1 MTAQVPGPGLAE
13 RVFAQLLA
21 LERQARAATDIDSLA
36 YALANDAQG
45 LFGFRHAALL
55 IAGKVRALT
64 GISVIEA
71 NAPFVAFVESAAEQL
86 LAQGRSAKAQVVH
99 AESLNAQ
106 SRADWQSL
114 SAAAVFWLPLLDKQ
128 QQPFG
133 GLWLAREQ
141 PWSEAEQALLQP
153 LGDCYSHAWLALQP
167 RQPWR
172 LRWPRKKILGVSAA
186 LLLLLLLPVRQSVL
200 APAEVVPL
208 GGQVVA
214 APLDGVIAEF
224 RVKPNQAVKQ
234 GDVLLQFDTTSIKAQ
249 ADVAERSLNVAEA
262 ELKANAQRAFADAE
276 SSARIDLFAARVEQK
291 RAERDYARELLARTD
306 VRAERDGIA
315 VFADAQ
321 RWTGKPVQTGERLM
335 EIADPHQAEL
345 RIELAVGDALN
356 FQPGTEVAL
365 FLDSD
370 PLHRHA
376 ARLLRIAYEAQLTP
390 SAQLAYRLDAEFAA
404 TPPRIGL
411 RGTAKI
417 FGARG
422 PLLLYLLRRPIAALR
437 QTVGL

>member
-1 MTAQVPGPGLAE
+1 MTAQVPGLAE
-13 RVFAQLLA
+13 RLFAQFLA
-21 LERQARAATDIDSLA
+21 LERQARGAKDLDGLA

-86 LAQGRSAKAQVVH
+86 LAQGRSAKAQVVQ

-106 SRADWQSL
+106 TRADWQSL

-141 PWSEAEQALLQP
+141 PWSEAEQALLQQ

-172 LRWPRKKILGVSAA
+172 LRWPRKKMLGVAAA

-224 RVKPNQAVKQ
+224 RVKPNQAVQK
-234 GDVLLQFDTTSIKAQ
+234 GDVLLQFDATSIKAQ

-291 RAERDYARELLARTD
+291 RAERDYARELLARTE

-335 EIADPHQAEL
+335 EIADPQQAEL
-345 RIELAVGDALN
+345 RIELAVGDALD

-370 PLHRHA
+370 PLHRHQ
-376 ARLLRIAYEAQLTP
+376 ARLQRIAYEAQLTP

-422 PLLLYLLRRPIAALR
+422 PLLFYLLRRPLAALR